1 MKKEMVTIDGGES
14 RQAIITALKNSLY
27 LGAKDE
33 SVLMVLSY
41 CQAAGLDPMTKP
53 VHIVPMQVKDST
65 TGVKEWRDVI
75 MPGIELYRTK
85 AARTKEYAGCSEPEF
100 GPGIEVK
107 GKNRWNKEVS
117 TIYPEWCKVTVKRIV
132 QGQIVEFSAKELW
145 IENYASDG
153 KTPMPNA
160 MWSKRPFA
168 QLAKCAEAQAL
179 RKAFPEVGAHQT
191 SDEMAGKVIETSAVE
206 VVGQPGKPVTEPPQ
220 AKEPPAKKKEAD
232 KKEKTPPAD
241 TTEPAGQ
248 EEQGGDAGSTFS
260 LDDYKHMAQEN
271 EPKLKEW
278 WIGICKQAMTDL
290 GVKKYDLLEKYLTG
304 FLGLKM
310 DD

>member
-1 MKKEMVTIDGGES
+1 MTKEMVEIGGVES
-14 RQAIITALKNSLY
+14 NQVIITALKNSLY

-41 CQAAGLDPMTKP
+41 CQAAQLDPMTKP
-53 VHIVPMQVKDST
+53 VHIVPMQVKDSK

-100 GPGIEVK
+100 GPDVEVK

-145 IENYASDG
+145 LENYANDG
-153 KTPMPNA
+153 KTAMPNA

-191 SDEMAGKVIETSAVE
+191 SDEMAGKVIESSAIE
-206 VVGQPGKPVTEPPQ
+206 AVGQPGKPITEPPQ
-220 AKEPPAKKKEAD
+220 SKQVNEKKEDVPLDAD
-232 KKEKTPPAD
+232 KGSDP
-241 TTEPAGQ
+241 EP
-248 EEQGGDAGSTFS
+248 EAGSSDPTFS
-260 LDDYKHMAQEN
+260 LDDYKSMAAEH
-271 EPKLKEW
+271 KDDVRTW
-278 WIGICKQAMTDL
+278 WNGICKQAMTDL
-290 GVKKYDLLEKYLTG
+290 GVKKYNLLEKYLAG
-304 FLGLKM
+304 ALGMSLE
-310 DD
+310 D